1 MLCALSFNLRSIL
14 LAVSPALPQ
23 IRSEFHLSF
32 AAAGA
37 LTALPVAVMGGAAI
51 PGAALVDRFGA
62 RRVLGIAG
70 AGLALC
76 SVLRLAPPQ
85 LLDLYVWTGAF
96 AACIAVAQP
105 ALAVIA
111 RSWFPRNVQ
120 GVTTAYSTALNLG
133 AVAGAS
139 LSVYLIAG
147 FGWRSTFALWSG
159 VALAAAAGWLWL
171 APAVPRQPGGLRTVR
186 SALWDSVLWR
196 VALILGTQS
205 IIYYGSSTWVPFEL
219 RGENH
224 AYVSLVLLLLTGSTI
239 PVGILLASVKRPWA
253 TSRLLYLT
261 AGSLAVIGSI
271 GLLATP
277 HGWAWAWALVLGS
290 ALGMGFS
297 GGMSMPSLIAP
308 SQAHVAS
315 YSALALTVAYAMAFL
330 GPLVGGLLVDRTGL
344 LEAPFWLTT
353 GAGVA
358 LAAVGSTLPRRS
370 IIAKSV

>member
-1 MLCALSFNLRSIL
+1 M
-14 LAVSPALPQ
+14 
-23 IRSEFHLSF
+23 
-32 AAAGA
+32 
-37 LTALPVAVMGGAAI
+37 
-51 PGAALVDRFGA
+51 
-62 RRVLGIAG
+62 
-70 AGLALC
+70 
-76 SVLRLAPPQ
+76 
-85 LLDLYVWTGAF
+85 
-96 AACIAVAQP
+96 
-105 ALAVIA
+105 
-111 RSWFPRNVQ
+111 
-120 GVTTAYSTALNLG
+120 
-133 AVAGAS
+133 
-139 LSVYLIAG
+139 
-147 FGWRSTFALWSG
+147 
-159 VALAAAAGWLWL
+159 
-171 APAVPRQPGGLRTVR
+171 RTVR
-186 SALWDSVLWR
+186 SALSDSVLWR

-205 IIYYGSSTWVPFEL
+205 IIYYGCSTWAPFEL

-239 PVGILLASVKRPWA
+239 PVGILLANVKRPWA

-297 GGMSMPSLIAP
+297 GGMSMASLIAP
-308 SQAHVAS
+308 SHAHVAS

-358 LAAVGSTLPRRS
+358 LAAVGCTLPRLHPHSEVQMDAVSGPQGRQNG
-370 IIAKSV
+370 